1 MACEKCGYKDSK
13 EVKLK
18 DYYLCQVCL
27 KFSPEDKDYL
37 EDYFEDFLDDVF
49 EEAAAYYSDGE
60 DQVIEKSEEHS
71 KDELGKL
78 RNLFENASGP
88 KESSMNK
95 SVVNLLERRLDNVV
109 FRLSFAPSR
118 IAARQRVSH
127 GHFLVNDKR
136 ASTPSYILKAGD
148 VISLNPASR
157 ELLIFKDLPN
167 IIKKY
172 EPPQWLS
179 LDKDKLEGKVKS
191 LSFEVEAPF
200 DVNLVVDYY
209 SR

>member
-1 MACEKCGYKDSK
+1 MIRPKEKKERALGIKLFLKGDRCNSPKCAMTRKPYKPGIHGKSRRRGALS
-13 EVKLK
+13 EYGQQL
-18 DYYLCQVCL
+18 
-27 KFSPEDKDYL
+27 L
-37 EDYFEDFLDDVF
+37 EKQKIKASYGLT
-49 EEAAAYYSDGE
+49 EA
-60 DQVIEKSEEHS
+60 Q
-71 KDELGKL
+71 L